1 MPPEKAAVSSPE
13 YQMDKMMRYLEELL
27 AIDSTT
33 GWFEAKDRYLM
44 DFAAKHGIPAVA
56 LNKGGVRFDLGGDG
70 NPVCLS
76 AHADEI
82 GLMVRWINP
91 DGTLRLEK
99 IGGLHE
105 FYAIDWNC
113 NVYARNGKVYT
124 GTVRRTNPGV
134 HVMNDTER
142 AELPKYDKNVVLTL
156 DENVSSRADTEALGI
171 TIGDFVSPET
181 RFTVTQSGYVKS
193 RYLDDQ
199 ACVAVLLALAEEI
212 SDGTVKPDRKVSMLF
227 AEYEEIGHGGSCGI
241 PDDTRDFIAFDI
253 GVVGTDHSSSEH
265 KVTIGVK
272 DAAFPYHAVLTNEL
286 VQLCEKNAIP
296 YVLDMPVPHY
306 GSDANCALRA
316 GYDVRHALVGPGVL
330 ETHGYERTHTDAL
343 QATFDL
349 ARAIVT
355 EG

>member
-1 MPPEKAAVSSPE
+1 
-13 YQMDKMMRYLEELL
+13 MDKMMQYLEELMK
-27 AIDSTT
+27 IDSPT
-33 GWFEAKDRYLM
+33 GMFEAKDRYLM
-44 DFAAKHGIPAVA
+44 DFAAKNGIAFTV
-56 LNKGGVRFDLGGDG
+56 LNKGGVRLDLGGEG
-70 NPVCLS
+70 NPVCMS

-82 GLMVRWINP
+82 GLMVRWINA

-99 IGGLHE
+99 VGGLHE
-105 FYAIDWNC
+105 FYAIGWNC
-113 NVYARNGKVYT
+113 RVYARNGKVYT
-124 GTVRRTNPGV
+124 GTVRRVNPGV

-142 AELPKYDKNVVLTL
+142 AELPKYDRNVVLTL
-156 DENVSSRADTEALGI
+156 DEDVKSRADTEALGI
-171 TIGDFVSPET
+171 TVGDYVAPET
-181 RFTVTQSGYVKS
+181 RFTVTPSGYVKS

-199 ACVAVLLALAEEI
+199 ACVAALLRLAEMI
-212 SDGTVKPDRKVSMLF
+212 ADGTVKPNRKVSMLF

-253 GVVGTDHSSSEH
+253 GVVGTDHDSNEH

-286 VQLCEKNAIP
+286 VRLCRDNGIP

-330 ETHGYERTHTDAL
+330 ETHGSERTHLAAL
-343 QATFDL
+343 NATFDL
-349 ARAIVT
+349 ASAIVT
-355 EG
+355 KG

>member
-1 MPPEKAAVSSPE
+1 MER
-13 YQMDKMMRYLEELL
+13 MMRYLEELL
-27 AIDSTT
+27 AIDSPT
-33 GWFEAKDRYLM
+33 GMFQKKDRYLL
-44 DFAAKHGIPAVA
+44 DFAAEKGIRAVA
-56 LNKGGVRFDLGGDG
+56 LNKGGVRFDLGGEG

-91 DGTLRLEK
+91 DGTLRLER

-105 FYAIDWNC
+105 FYAIGWNC

-134 HVMNDTER
+134 HVMNDAER
-142 AELPKYDKNVVLTL
+142 AELPKYDRNVVLTL
-156 DENVSSRADTEALGI
+156 DEDVTCRADTEALGI
-171 TIGDFVSPET
+171 TVGDYVAPET
-181 RFTVTQSGYVKS
+181 RLSVTPSGYVKS

-199 ACVAVLLALAEEI
+199 ACVAAFLRLAEMI
-212 SDGTVKPDRKVSMLF
+212 ADGTVALKRRVSMLF

-253 GVVGTDHSSSEH
+253 GVVGTDHDSSEH

-286 VQLCEKNAIP
+286 VRLCEERDIP

-330 ETHGYERTHTDAL
+330 ETHGYERTHMDAL
-343 QATFDL
+343 RATLDL

-355 EG
+355 AG

>member
-1 MPPEKAAVSSPE
+1 MEKLLH
-13 YQMDKMMRYLEELL
+13 YLKKLM

-33 GWFEAKDRYLM
+33 GFFAEKDRYLM
-44 DFAAKHGIPAVA
+44 DFAKAHGIQAVA
-56 LNKGGVRFDLGGDG
+56 LNKGGVRFEFGGEG

-113 NVYARNGKVYT
+113 NVHARSGKVYT
-124 GTVRRTNPGV
+124 GTVRRKNPGV
-134 HVMNDTER
+134 HVMSDEER
-142 AELPKYDKNVVLTL
+142 AAAPDYTKNVVLTL
-156 DENVSSRADTEALGI
+156 DEHVRSRADVEALGI
-171 TIGDFVSPET
+171 TVGDCVAPET
-181 RFTVTQSGYVKS
+181 RYTVTPSGYVKS

-199 ACVAVLLALAEEI
+199 ACVAVLLTLAEKI
-212 SDGTVKPDRKVSMLF
+212 ADGTVQPTRKVSMLF

-241 PDDTRDFIAFDI
+241 PADTRDFIAFDI
-253 GVVGTDHSSSEH
+253 GVVGTDHDSDEH

-272 DAAFPYHAVLTNEL
+272 DASFPYHTALTNEL
-286 VQLCEKNAIP
+286 VELCKKNGIP
-296 YVLDMPVPHY
+296 YALDMLVPHY

-343 QATFDL
+343 KATLDL
-349 ARAIVT
+349 ATAIVT
-355 EG
+355 A